1 MGTLDKLKA
10 EEAEVGRLWLDLL
23 FRIDEAASMRAEDPE
38 SGALEN
44 FRALQN
50 RALEAG
56 RRCVELQTRI
66 AEMERHQRCL
76 YA

>member
-1 MGTLDKLKA
+1 MGTLDDLKA
-10 EEAEVGRLWLDLL
+10 EEVQVGRLWLDLL

-44 FRALQN
+44 FRALQQ

-56 RRCVELQTRI
+56 RRRVTLQTRI
-66 AEMERHQRCL
+66 AELERHHRCCWT
-76 YA
+76 

>member
-1 MGTLDKLKA
+1 MGRLDDLKA
-10 EEAEVGRLWLDLL
+10 EEVQVGRLWLDLL

-44 FRALQN
+44 FRALQQ

-56 RRCVELQTRI
+56 RRRVTLQTRI
-66 AEMERHQRCL
+66 AELERHQRCCCT
-76 YA
+76 